1 MKFLN
6 CYCLF
11 IFALSAQIP
20 APNKRVIAI
29 GDLHGDYEQA
39 VKVLQMANL
48 VDENA
53 KWIGKNDTLVQT
65 GDIVDR
71 GPHVIK
77 LYKMMQR
84 LTKEASAAG
93 GKVVQLLG
101 NHELM
106 NMMEDYRYVTK
117 EDIDTFGGLDERKKA
132 FTLEGWVG
140 KYLRNLGITAVV
152 DDTINHDTIDNLHKM
167 SISELLNVEMFKG
180 EGPTQYLDDTVY
192 AHGGITPK
200 WAEFGVEKMNQ
211 NTISDLH
218 RKSTSQLKKVE
229 LFNFEGPTQYRGYAR
244 DAEPGICK
252 TLETALK
259 SMRVNR
265 MVLGHTVQQNGKITS
280 RCGGRIILIDVG
292 ISKYKRGNLAALELT
307 PGHAKGLYPNGKS
320 AVLPVPS
327 NLNHNSHPK
336 RVTLREYLQITKY
349 SFNRPI

>member
-6 CYCLF
+6 YLCFF
-11 IFALSAQIP
+11 IFGLSAQVS

-29 GDLHGDYEQA
+29 ADLHGDYDQA

-53 KWIGKNDTLVQT
+53 KWIGRNDTLVQT

-71 GPHVIK
+71 GPDVIK

-93 GKVVQLLG
+93 GKVIQLLG

-140 KYLRNLGITAVV
+140 KYLRNLGITAIV
-152 DDTINHDTIDNLHKM
+152 
-167 SISELLNVEMFKG
+167 
-180 EGPTQYLDDTVY
+180 DDTVY
-192 AHGGITPK
+192 AHGGISPK
-200 WAEFGVEKMNQ
+200 WALVGVEKINQ
-211 NTISDLH
+211 DTVADLH
-218 RKSTSQLKKVE
+218 TMTIPQLKNVE
-229 LFNFEGPTQYRGYAR
+229 MFRSGGPTWYRGYAL
-244 DAEPGICK
+244 DPEPEICR
-252 TLETALK
+252 TLNIALK
-259 SMRVNR
+259 FMKVNR
-265 MVLGHTVQQNGKITS
+265 MVLGHTPQRNGKIRT

-292 ISKYKRGNLAALELT
+292 ISKYMLGNLAALELT
-307 PGHAKGLYPNGKS
+307 PGHARALYPNGKFS
-320 AVLPVPS
+320 ELPVPS
-327 NLNHNSHPK
+327 TLANHRVPKKSHFILK
-336 RVTLREYLQITKY
+336 LKKTLKL
-349 SFNRPI
+349 